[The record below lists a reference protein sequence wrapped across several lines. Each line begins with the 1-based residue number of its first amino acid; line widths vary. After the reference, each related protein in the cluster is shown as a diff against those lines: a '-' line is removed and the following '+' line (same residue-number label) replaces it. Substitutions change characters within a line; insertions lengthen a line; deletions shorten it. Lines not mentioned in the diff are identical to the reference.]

1 MSAPR
6 PDITTLL
13 GLASR
18 GDKQA
23 QEEVFRMVER
33 QLRKQAEA
41 RLRHEPSAHSL
52 QATLLVDEAFLRLVG
67 DRDLAWEN
75 RSQFYCCAA
84 KVMRQILVDEARR
97 RAADKRGGGERPVPL
112 DAVPAPVERGSLDP
126 LTVLAVH
133 EALTQLAEPY
143 PDLMQIVELHFFAG
157 WELKEIADDILHI
170 PQTTIKRRLQRAK
183 ALLHRALSGGDDD
196 A

>member
-1 MSAPR
+1 MAPS
-6 PDITTLL
+6 PADITTLL

-41 RLRHEPSAHSL
+41 RLRQERSAHSL
-52 QATLLVDEAFLRLVG
+52 QATLLVDEAFVRLVG
-67 DRDLAWEN
+67 DHDLSWEN
-75 RSQFYCCAA
+75 RFQFYCCAA

-97 RAADKRGGGERPVPL
+97 RTADKRGGGERPASL
-112 DAVPAPVERGSLDP
+112 DAVPAPVEGGLLDP

-133 EALTQLAEPY
+133 EALSRLAGPY
-143 PDLMQIVELHFFAG
+143 PELLQIVELHYFAG
-157 WELKEIADDILHI
+157 WDLKQIAGDFLHI
-170 PQTTIKRRLQRAK
+170 PYTTVKRRLQRAK